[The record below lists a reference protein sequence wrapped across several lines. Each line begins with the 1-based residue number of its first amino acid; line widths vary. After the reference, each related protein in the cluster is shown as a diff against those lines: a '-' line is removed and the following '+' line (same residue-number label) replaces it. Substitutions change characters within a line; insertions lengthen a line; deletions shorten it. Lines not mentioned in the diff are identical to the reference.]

1 MSSNTIDTKSM
12 FKIGYGLYVLTTRE
26 DLKDNGCIINTAV
39 QLTSDPLRVA
49 VTVNKQNYSHW
60 VLMRTGKCNV
70 NCLSEATPFSEFT
83 RFGFAS
89 GSDTNKFPQG
99 VPMRSLN
106 GIAVLPQYC
115 NAFFSLAVEQYVDLD
130 SHGMFI
136 CTVTEAK
143 VLSDAETMT
152 YSYYHKNVKPKPEK
166 KADSPKGYVCK
177 ICGYVHEGETLP
189 EDFVCPLCKH
199 GASDFEPL
207 G

>member
-115 NAFFSLAVEQYVDLD
+115 NAFFSLAVEQYIDLD

-143 VLSDAETMT
+143 VLSDGETMT

-177 ICGYVHEGETLP
+177 IYGYVHEGETLP

>member
-1 MSSNTIDTKSM
+1 MSATLIDSKSM

-26 DLKDNGCIINTAV
+26 DLKDNGCIINTAI

-60 VLMRTGKCNV
+60 VLKRTGKCNV
-70 NCLSEATPFSEFT
+70 NCLAEHTPFEVFK

-89 GSDTNKFPQG
+89 GSDTNKFPEG
-99 VPMRSLN
+99 VPMRSVS
-106 GIAVLPQYC
+106 GVAVLPEYS
-115 NAFFSLAVEQYVDLD
+115 NAFFSLAVEQYVDLG

-136 CTVTEAK
+136 CTVTEAR
-143 VLSDAETMT
+143 VLSDAETMS
-152 YSYYHKNVKPKPEK
+152 YSYYHKNVKPKPAQ
-166 KADSPKGYVCK
+166 KADAPKGYVCK

-189 EDFVCPLCKH
+189 SDFVCPLCTH
-199 GASDFEPL
+199 GAEDFEPI